1 MHQRRYS
8 GYDPPRR
15 GVSPLNRYQDPRRVC
30 PGNRHQDPRRGIS
43 ALHCQE
49 EGTYMGN
56 LSRDR
61 LFPTGAGRY
70 AMNRTWTRPSAQE
83 ADVQRINLRGLSPLN
98 RPERTA
104 PSRRGVSLLNLEDG
118 NQVSGQD
125 ATLNKAVTIKPNP
138 VDRSH
143 ENGDPSI
150 KPETNRVS
158 LSAYIGIRQPLYKP
172 PKLNLGIKSSTNNQ
186 NVPTSKET
194 ATVPCASTSEANKSG
209 PVKVISPGSKAESLN
224 LADIVAPELLETAK
238 HAQSPLELKHLRM
251 MSEFIQSVRRG
262 DAELKPLPSSS
273 EESASEDQPPN
284 VKTVTPTNTQ
294 KAVDASTVALP
305 ETESDSDTDVSRSTS
320 SSSTSCSASK
330 IPNSHEE
337 KEKTKQS
344 TARADQTGLIT
355 RNSPANVRTKKV
367 KFSQVS
373 WTSDIDEKTL
383 KLRFSQ
389 PQARASAPWYDEN
402 QPEQARDRKP
412 RLRPPPPPLVPYTG
426 NANRRLVPPMSR
438 LSLGDIQLITESRKR
453 RRNMLDVHTGDSK
466 KRKVAS
472 SEDSTE
478 VQFVARPKQWWL
490 RKRRQQRKTQ
500 DNPPS
505 SSTSSSAATSTAST
519 ATATT
524 TTSTTTSASSSSS
537 TSATISSSPA
547 VPTASTSSRRSVK
560 RKASDDGAYSG
571 DRVKRSRPN

>member
-1 MHQRRYS
+1 MHQRSYS

-15 GVSPLNRYQDPRRVC
+15 GVSPLNRYQDPRHVC

-43 ALHCQE
+43 ALYCQE

-61 LFPTGAGRY
+61 LFPNGAGRY

-98 RPERTA
+98 RSERTA
-104 PSRRGVSLLNLEDG
+104 QGRRGVSPLNREDG

-125 ATLNKAVTIKPNP
+125 ATLNNAVAIRPNP

-143 ENGDPSI
+143 ENGDHVTPSI

-158 LSAYIGIRQPLYKP
+158 LSAYIGIRQPRYKP
-172 PKLNLGIKSSTNNQ
+172 PKLNLGIKSSINNQ
-186 NVPTSKET
+186 NVPTPKKET

-224 LADIVAPELLETAK
+224 LADIVAPELLESAK

-251 MSEFIQSVRRG
+251 MSEFIKSVRRG

-273 EESASEDQPPN
+273 EESASEDQHPT
-284 VKTVTPTNTQ
+284 VKTVTPTNTK
-294 KAVDASTVALP
+294 KAVDASTVDLP
-305 ETESDSDTDVSRSTS
+305 ETESDSDTDVSRC

-330 IPNSHEE
+330 NLDSNKE
-337 KEKTKQS
+337 KEKTKQA
-344 TARADQTGLIT
+344 TARADQTGEIT
-355 RNSPANVRTKKV
+355 KTSPANVPTKKV

-402 QPEQARDRKP
+402 QPDQARDNKP

-466 KRKVAS
+466 KRKIATL
-472 SEDSTE
+472 EDSTE
-478 VQFVARPKQWWL
+478 VKFVARPKQWWL
-490 RKRRQQRKTQ
+490 RKRRQQRRNQ

-505 SSTSSSAATSTAST
+505 SSISLSAAIFAAST
-519 ATATT
+519 ATAT
-524 TTSTTTSASSSSS
+524 TTSTTTSASSSNP
-537 TSATISSSPA
+537 TSAK
-547 VPTASTSSRRSVK
+547 TASTSSRRSVK
-560 RKASDDGAYSG
+560 RKASDDDACSG
-571 DRVKRSRPN
+571 DGVKRSRPN

>member
-1 MHQRRYS
+1 MHQRSYS
-8 GYDPPRR
+8 GHDPPRR

-43 ALHCQE
+43 ALYCQE

-61 LFPTGAGRY
+61 LFPNGAGRY

-104 PSRRGVSLLNLEDG
+104 PSRRGVSPLNLENG

-125 ATLNKAVTIKPNP
+125 ATLNNAVAIKPNP

-143 ENGDPSI
+143 ENGDHVTPSI
-150 KPETNRVS
+150 KPETNRDS
-158 LSAYIGIRQPLYKP
+158 LSAYIGIRQPRFKP

-186 NVPTSKET
+186 NVPTPKKET

-224 LADIVAPELLETAK
+224 LADIVAPEMLESAK

-273 EESASEDQPPN
+273 EESASEDQPPT
-284 VKTVTPTNTQ
+284 VKTVTPTHTK

-337 KEKTKQS
+337 KEKTKQA
-344 TARADQTGLIT
+344 TACADQVNFT
-355 RNSPANVRTKKV
+355 
-367 KFSQVS
+367 
-373 WTSDIDEKTL
+373 
-383 KLRFSQ
+383 
-389 PQARASAPWYDEN
+389 
-402 QPEQARDRKP
+402 
-412 RLRPPPPPLVPYTG
+412 
-426 NANRRLVPPMSR
+426 
-438 LSLGDIQLITESRKR
+438 
-453 RRNMLDVHTGDSK
+453 
-466 KRKVAS
+466 
-472 SEDSTE
+472 
-478 VQFVARPKQWWL
+478 
-490 RKRRQQRKTQ
+490 
-500 DNPPS
+500 
-505 SSTSSSAATSTAST
+505 
-519 ATATT
+519 
-524 TTSTTTSASSSSS
+524 
-537 TSATISSSPA
+537 
-547 VPTASTSSRRSVK
+547 
-560 RKASDDGAYSG
+560 
-571 DRVKRSRPN
+571 